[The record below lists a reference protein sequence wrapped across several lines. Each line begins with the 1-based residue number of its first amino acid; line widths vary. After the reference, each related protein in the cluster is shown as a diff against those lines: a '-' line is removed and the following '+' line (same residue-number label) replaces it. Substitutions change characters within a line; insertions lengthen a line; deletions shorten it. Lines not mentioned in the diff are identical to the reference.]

1 MACKEE
7 QFDVV
12 KKQFKAFGINSNA
25 QDINGM
31 THFDLAILSGNW

>member
-31 THFDLAILSGNW
+31 TYFD

>member
-25 QDINGM
+25 QHVKWNDS
-31 THFDLAILSGNW
+31 F

>member
-1 MACKEE
+1 MACKVE

-12 KKQFKAFGINSNA
+12 KKPFKAFGINSNA

-31 THFDLAILSGNW
+31 THFD

>member
-25 QDINGM
+25 THINGM
-31 THFDLAILSGNW
+31 THFGFYTNGY